1 MTACVKA
8 CDSVCMY
15 VRIRESV
22 LYSPSVPGFT
32 GIDAVYEPP
41 ENPDLVLKAGE
52 DSVDAC
58 VHSVLKLLQQHVRV
72 MWGHVTA
79 MWSCES
85 HVTCSHSCGGR
96 VTGMWSCEGH
106 VTCSHTSSKA
116 CSSAS
121 ARYVRSCVA
130 KQIDIR

>member
-1 MTACVKA
+1 MCVWAVCVGVGACMSACVKA

-22 LYSPSVPGFT
+22 LFSPSVPGFT

-72 MWGHVTA
+72 M
-79 MWSCES
+79 
-85 HVTCSHSCGGR
+85 
-96 VTGMWSCEGH
+96 
-106 VTCSHTSSKA
+106 
-116 CSSAS
+116 
-121 ARYVRSCVA
+121 
-130 KQIDIR
+130 